1 MKSLISPLII
11 PHIMTKISLIFLF
24 QTVIISSLLGQ
35 SIRFSLH
42 DGTQL
47 TDAGTFFDNENSIAS
62 FTENNITLSMQA
74 MLDGNSANA
83 ELNGGA
89 EGFGVNGNGPSDH
102 TQRIDNSNGIEAI
115 VFSFNTSG
123 ILNTID
129 LRYIEEST
137 NEAVLSFDGGG
148 QFNLNTETA
157 LSGRDDFTINEA
169 FRAGQLIS
177 LYISSEADLN
187 ENFALESIIVQIPE
201 NNAAILGMNFLI
213 LLFVSFR
220 KFF

>member
-1 MKSLISPLII
+1 
-11 PHIMTKISLIFLF
+11 MTKISLIFLF

-35 SIRFSLH
+35 SITFSLH

-74 MLDGNSANA
+74 MLDGNPANA

-115 VFSFNTSG
+115 VFSFK
-123 ILNTID
+123 
-129 LRYIEEST
+129 Y
-137 NEAVLSFDGGG
+137 
-148 QFNLNTETA
+148 
-157 LSGRDDFTINEA
+157 
-169 FRAGQLIS
+169 FRHTQ
-177 LYISSEADLN
+177 YN
-187 ENFALESIIVQIPE
+187 
-201 NNAAILGMNFLI
+201 
-213 LLFVSFR
+213 
-220 KFF
+220 